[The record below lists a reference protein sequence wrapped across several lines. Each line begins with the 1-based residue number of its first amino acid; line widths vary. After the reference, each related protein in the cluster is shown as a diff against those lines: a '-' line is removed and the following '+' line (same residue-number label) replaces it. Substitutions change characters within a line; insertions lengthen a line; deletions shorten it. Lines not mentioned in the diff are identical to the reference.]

1 MSEDDVAAAVRA
13 ARAMARR
20 WGCRD
25 WREHVYGAWVGVR
38 RYAAA
43 CPGGS
48 SAFLAGCRGVVD
60 AVRSDR
66 GKVGRGRNQLLHA
79 AVRLDAADWQCVRD
93 LLEPADRRADP
104 AAPDRRLALWVETA
118 PARAGIHPRARLA
131 AYLWLVEGWTHPE
144 VGDALGVG
152 LTRVW
157 QLVAAFRR
165 GVAANLEAGACR
177 G

>member
-1 MSEDDVAAAVRA
+1 MSDDDVSAALRA
-13 ARAMARR
+13 ARTMARR

-60 AVRSDR
+60 AL
-66 GKVGRGRNQLLHA
+66 KAERGRTGTARNL
-79 AVRLDAADWQCVRD
+79 AVVVHFSTLTGPQWEEVGPYARD
-93 LLEPADRRADP
+93 GSGDADP
-104 AAPDRRLALWVETA
+104 LLALWVETR
-118 PARAGIHPRARLA
+118 PARDGIHPRARLA
-131 AYLWLVEGWTHPE
+131 AYLHLVEGWTYQE
-144 VGDALGVG
+144 VGDAIGVG

-157 QLVAAFRR
+157 QLVAAFRK
-165 GVAANLEAGACR
+165 GVAANLGPGACR

>member
-1 MSEDDVAAAVRA
+1 MSEDDVSAALRA
-13 ARAMARR
+13 ARTMARR

-48 SAFLAGCRGVVD
+48 ASFLAGCRGVID

-66 GKVGRGRNQLLHA
+66 GKVGRGRNKLLHA
-79 AVRLDAADWQCVRD
+79 AVRLDALARWQRD
-93 LLEPADRRADP
+93 AVCPP
-104 AAPDRRLALWVETA
+104 APDRPDADPLLALWVETA
-118 PARAGIHPRARLA
+118 PARDEVHPRARLA
-131 AYLWLVEGWTHPE
+131 AYLHLVEGWTYQE
-144 VGDALGVG
+144 VGDAIGVG

-165 GVAANLEAGACR
+165 GVAANLAPGACR

>member
-1 MSEDDVAAAVRA
+1 MSEDDVSAALRA
-13 ARAMARR
+13 ARTMARR

-48 SAFLAGCRGVVD
+48 AAFLAGCRGVVD
-60 AVRSDR
+60 AVRSER
-66 GKVGRGRNQLLHA
+66 GKCGRGRNKLLHA
-79 AVRLDAADWQCVRD
+79 AVRLDALPREARD
-93 LLEPADRRADP
+93 ALAP
-104 AAPDRRLALWVETA
+104 PDRAGPGDLERRSALWAETR

-131 AYLWLVEGWTHPE
+131 AYLHLVEGWTYQE

-165 GVAANLEAGACR
+165 GVAANLESGVSI

>member
-48 SAFLAGCRGVVD
+48 AAFLAGCRGVVD
-60 AVRSDR
+60 AVRSDC
-66 GKVGRGRNQLLHA
+66 GKVGRGRNKLLHA
-79 AVRLDAADWQCVRD
+79 AVRLDAIAWQCVRD
-93 LLEPADRRADP
+93 SLEPADRRADP
-104 AAPDRRLALWVETA
+104 AAADPLLALWVETA
-118 PARAGIHPRARLA
+118 PARAGVHPRARLA
-131 AYLWLVEGWTHPE
+131 AYLWLVEGWTYQE

-165 GVAANLEAGACR
+165 GVAANLAAGACR